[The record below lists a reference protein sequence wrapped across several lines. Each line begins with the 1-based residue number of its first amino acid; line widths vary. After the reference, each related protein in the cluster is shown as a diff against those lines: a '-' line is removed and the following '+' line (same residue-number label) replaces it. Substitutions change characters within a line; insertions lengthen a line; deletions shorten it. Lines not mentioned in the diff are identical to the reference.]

1 MLRLAGLDIKQLS
14 GPVSFRYL
22 APKREAFLENA
33 EKGIFLP
40 ILILLGDF
48 HKSEENRCEG
58 YEEDGVYEIESDTF
72 LDSLNEL
79 AKDIPIDY
87 YLEVFEESS
96 MDALVK
102 DVGIINRVLDET
114 ILCFIPSLRKR
125 ACPYK
130 NVKWHRSDPRQ
141 SLKTIESS
149 SYGRHLYRTIFQPWE
164 LHETLSPMYV
174 QDRVEGNV
182 FMDFLTTIQGSI
194 DDTIEVFNRKIAK
207 AFADQV
213 IGNKKSI
220 VYKQIR
226 KSKVEIN
233 LELYFYRYLTRAWA
247 HRRMDD
253 TNKTIREFILSQV
266 RLDDMQLEEIFESFI
281 NIMTKGETVSERMKR
296 NESQYADVVKT
307 IIYIYQLI
315 EPSYVDLYHT
325 FRMIKTPKDSTNSYL
340 SFGHFG
346 EYHCRCIADLL
357 TTELDYYEVVHSIVQ
372 PRMQELILDVQPD
385 RCIRFDSFIDLDRT
399 LQEYK
404 ELRAQYEH

>member
-1 MLRLAGLDIKQLS
+1 
-14 GPVSFRYL
+14 
-22 APKREAFLENA
+22 
-33 EKGIFLP
+33 
-40 ILILLGDF
+40 
-48 HKSEENRCEG
+48 
-58 YEEDGVYEIESDTF
+58 
-72 LDSLNEL
+72 
-79 AKDIPIDY
+79 
-87 YLEVFEESS
+87 
-96 MDALVK
+96 
-102 DVGIINRVLDET
+102 
-114 ILCFIPSLRKR
+114 
-125 ACPYK
+125 
-130 NVKWHRSDPRQ
+130 
-141 SLKTIESS
+141 
-149 SYGRHLYRTIFQPWE
+149 
-164 LHETLSPMYV
+164 
-174 QDRVEGNV
+174 
-182 FMDFLTTIQGSI
+182 
-194 DDTIEVFNRKIAK
+194 
-207 AFADQV
+207 
-213 IGNKKSI
+213 
-220 VYKQIR
+220 
-226 KSKVEIN
+226 
-233 LELYFYRYLTRAWA
+233 LTRAWA
-247 HRRMDD
+247 DKPKVD
-253 TNKTIREFILSQV
+253 TNKTIRELILSQV